1 VLSLLFVFDDSSPA
15 NITPNPFAKI
25 CQVTPSDTHLVQS
38 ISLAGGSTVPVDRR
52 PKLNERLNH
61 RVVSQHSASQ
71 KNRSNMTEI
80 VSIHAREILDSRG
93 NPTVEADVVL
103 DGGAKG
109 RAAVPSGASTGEH
122 EAVELR
128 DGDKDHYLGKGV
140 LQAVE
145 NVETILGPELT
156 GMDASNQRL
165 IDATMISID
174 GTENKSKLGA
184 NAILAVSMAVARASA
199 EALKLPLY
207 RYLGGVN
214 ACLLP
219 TPMMNILNGGSHA
232 DSNVDFQEFMVMPV
246 GAETFSDALRW
257 GTEVFHTLKGVL
269 KKKGYNTAVG
279 DEGGFAPSL
288 KSNDEALD
296 LILEAIHLAGYD
308 AGADISIALDPAS
321 SEFYNKE
328 TGKYVFKKSDK
339 RELSSEQM
347 AAFWEN
353 WVNKYPIV
361 SIEDGLAEDDWA
373 GWAHLT
379 KVLGDR
385 VQLVGDD
392 LFVTNTQRLQQGIEQ
407 KVANSILIKVNQ
419 IGTVSETL
427 EAIELARRFG
437 YTSIISH
444 RSGET
449 EDTFIADL
457 AVGTGAGQIK
467 TGSASRTDRIAKYNQ
482 LLRIEEELGQSA
494 EFLGIES
501 VNFGE

>member
-1 VLSLLFVFDDSSPA
+1 
-15 NITPNPFAKI
+15 
-25 CQVTPSDTHLVQS
+25 
-38 ISLAGGSTVPVDRR
+38 
-52 PKLNERLNH
+52 
-61 RVVSQHSASQ
+61 
-71 KNRSNMTEI
+71 MTDI
-80 VSIHAREILDSRG
+80 VSITAREILDSRG
-93 NPTVEADVVL
+93 NPTVEADVTL
-103 DGGAKG
+103 SGGVMG

-140 LQAVE
+140 LSAVE
-145 NVETILGPELT
+145 NIESILSPELT

-174 GTENKSKLGA
+174 GTPNKSKLGA
-184 NAILAVSMAVARASA
+184 NAILAVSMACARASA
-199 EALKLPLY
+199 AALKLPLY

-214 ACLLP
+214 ACILP

-288 KSNDEALD
+288 KSNAEAIE
-296 LILEAIHLAGYD
+296 LILDAIEKAGYTPGEQI
-308 AGADISIALDPAS
+308 ALALDPAS

-328 TGKYVFKKSDK
+328 TRRYVFKKSDK
-339 RELSSEQM
+339 SEKTSAEM
-347 AAFWEN
+347 AYFWKS
-353 WVNKYPIV
+353 WVDQYPIV
-361 SIEDGLAEDDWA
+361 SIEDGLAEDDWE
-373 GWAHLT
+373 GWKHLT
-379 KVLGDR
+379 EILGHI
-385 VQLVGDD
+385 QLAGDD
-392 LFVTNTQRLQQGIEQ
+392 LFVTNTERLQQGIEQ

-419 IGTVSETL
+419 IGTVTETL
-427 EAIELARRFG
+427 EAIELGRRHG

-482 LLRIEEELGQSA
+482 LLRIEEQLCQSA

-501 VNFGE
+501 LNFGD